1 MAFSAEGPRFVTV
14 KISVGE
20 FTMIEIVN
28 NDISFY

>member
-1 MAFSAEGPRFVTV
+1 MAFSAEGPRFV

>member
-1 MAFSAEGPRFVTV
+1 MAFSAEGLRFVTV

-28 NDISFY
+28 NDTSFY